1 MSFNEKINDILEEE
15 IKLRLDLT
23 ITSFAET
30 ISKKYQIPL
39 LQLLKDVPKVSATTT
54 CMGTKPDGTRCTFKA
69 GENGYCGKHQKQ
81 GEKVKQRFHE
91 SFNGHTHGP
100 GLRNVAG
107 CPACERSFS
116 TNRLIDLDS
125 MLCNE

>member
-15 IKLRLDLT
+15 IKLRIDLT

-39 LQLLKDVPKVSATTT
+39 IQLLKHVPKVSATAT

-81 GEKVKQRFHE
+81 GQKIKQRFHE
-91 SFNGHTHGP
+91 TFNGHTHGP

-125 MLCNE
+125 LLNNE

>member
-15 IKLRLDLT
+15 IKLRIDLT
-23 ITSFAET
+23 ITEFAET

-39 LQLLKDVPKVSATTT
+39 LQILKHVPRVSVTHT

-69 GENGYCGKHQKQ
+69 GQSGYCGKHQKQ

-100 GLRNVAG
+100 GLRNVIG
-107 CPACERSFS
+107 CPGCEKSAS
-116 TNRLIDLDS
+116 SKGLIDLDS
-125 MLCNE
+125 IISNE